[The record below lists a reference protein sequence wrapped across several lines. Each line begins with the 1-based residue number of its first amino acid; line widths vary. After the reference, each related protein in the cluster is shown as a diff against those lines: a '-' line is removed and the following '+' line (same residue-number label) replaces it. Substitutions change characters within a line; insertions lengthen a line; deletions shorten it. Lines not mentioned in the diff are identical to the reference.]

1 MSIRIPPPLG
11 FLLAAGLLAVVT
23 LTVGGCTQTAS
34 SDPDADLATDSGMTV
49 DADLSD
55 AGANVDA
62 DLSDAGGNVDAGAP
76 DGGTY
81 VYSCSPVGDSFSD
94 GFFTLATFNNQVYA
108 GQFGYGYESQSM
120 VFRYP
125 AWEHVS
131 PGLTGIGESVC
142 AMREFGGYLYA
153 NTEHSGDIFRSA
165 DGATWELVYNGD
177 GGSIGCGLAEL
188 NGQLYA
194 VNYNYATSTH
204 GRVLRQD
211 GASWTTVYDSGA
223 QPLYLREIVAYN
235 GVLYAFGVMN
245 QQGQMVTSTD
255 GINWTLQTV
264 ANRYFRAHVWGGYLW
279 LGSSDFYAAGE
290 TAVWRFD
297 GVSFLRTHPVG
308 GQSHVADLQDVDGNL
323 FASTSNGWK
332 TESGPSYLLMS
343 PDGLQDW
350 QTVCT
355 FSETAAWSMTVLG
368 TELYVGTWEFGQG
381 GHVYRVT
388 RTLVEE

>member
-23 LTVGGCTQTAS
+23 LTAGGCTQTTP
-34 SDPDADLATDSGMTV
+34 SDPDADLATDSGVTV

-153 NTEHSGDIFRSA
+153 NSTA
-165 DGATWELVYNGD
+165 
-177 GGSIGCGLAEL
+177 
-188 NGQLYA
+188 
-194 VNYNYATSTH
+194 ATSSARRTARP
-204 GRVLRQD
+204 GSWSTTAT
-211 GASWTTVYDSGA
+211 GAPS
-223 QPLYLREIVAYN
+223 
-235 GVLYAFGVMN
+235 
-245 QQGQMVTSTD
+245 
-255 GINWTLQTV
+255 
-264 ANRYFRAHVWGGYLW
+264 
-279 LGSSDFYAAGE
+279 
-290 TAVWRFD
+290 AVDWR
-297 GVSFLRTHPVG
+297 S
-308 GQSHVADLQDVDGNL
+308 
-323 FASTSNGWK
+323 
-332 TESGPSYLLMS
+332 
-343 PDGLQDW
+343 
-350 QTVCT
+350 
-355 FSETAAWSMTVLG
+355 
-368 TELYVGTWEFGQG
+368 
-381 GHVYRVT
+381 
-388 RTLVEE
+388 